1 MTNAQRQAI
10 SSPAAGL
17 QVFVTDFEGGR
28 FMFYDGTEWGTL
40 SFTEKRPD
48 APTIGT
54 ASAGIT
60 VATVP
65 FTAPSSDGGSAITSY
80 TATSSPGGITG
91 TLSQAGSGSITVTGL
106 TNGTAYTFTVT
117 ATNAIGT
124 SLASAAS
131 SSVTPL
137 DAPSSPTIT
146 GVASGD
152 AQATVSFTAPSSDG
166 GSAITSYTAT
176 SNPGGITGT
185 LSQAG
190 SGSITVTGLTNGTA
204 YTFSVTA
211 TNAVGTSLASAV
223 SNSVVPAT
231 IPDAPTIGTATA
243 VIGEATVP
251 FTAPSSNGGSA
262 ITSYTATSSPGGIT
276 GTISQSG
283 SGSIIVSGLTSGTA
297 YTFTV
302 TATNAMGTSLAS
314 AVSNSVVIPQPL
326 AIGDTYQGGI
336 IFYLD
341 GNGGGLIAADSDQY
355 SAQWGCYEQSIA
367 GTSSAVGTGAANT
380 TAILSG
386 CSEIYIGGWFCA
398 DLTLGGYTD
407 WFLPSKDELNL
418 MYDNIGPGDELG
430 LGNVGDFDNDYY
442 WSSTETAGSFAWA
455 QNFAGGY
462 QGGLYKI
469 NTFSVRAVRA
479 F

>member
-1 MTNAQRQAI
+1 MKNICTLLAAVLLTATTYAQVGINIETPDASAVLDVTSTTAGFLMPRMTNAQRQAI
-10 SSPAAGL
+10 SNPAAGL

-54 ASAGIT
+54 ATAVSGE
-60 VATVP
+60 ATVP

-80 TATSSPGGITG
+80 TATSSPGD
-91 TLSQAGSGSITVTGL
+91 
-106 TNGTAYTFTVT
+106 F
-117 ATNAIGT
+117 
-124 SLASAAS
+124 
-131 SSVTPL
+131 
-137 DAPSSPTIT
+137 
-146 GVASGD
+146 
-152 AQATVSFTAPSSDG
+152 
-166 GSAITSYTAT
+166 
-176 SNPGGITGT
+176 
-185 LSQAG
+185 
-190 SGSITVTGLTNGTA
+190 
-204 YTFSVTA
+204 
-211 TNAVGTSLASAV
+211 
-223 SNSVVPAT
+223 
-231 IPDAPTIGTATA
+231 
-243 VIGEATVP
+243 
-251 FTAPSSNGGSA
+251 
-262 ITSYTATSSPGGIT
+262 T

-302 TATNAMGTSLAS
+302 TATNAIGTSLAS

-341 GNGGGLIAADSDQY
+341 GNGGGLIAADSDQS
-355 SAQWGCYEQSIA
+355 SAQWGCYEQSIG

-380 TAILSG
+380 TAIVSG
-386 CSEIYIGGWFCA
+386 CSETAIAARICA

-418 MYDNIGPGDELG
+418 MYENIGQGNVLG
-430 LGNVGDFDNDYY
+430 LGNVGNFADNYY
-442 WSSTETAGSFAWA
+442 WSSTEYGINYAWS
-455 QNFAGGY
+455 QYFYYGVPFYRSKFGTDN
-462 QGGLYKI
+462 
-469 NTFSVRAVRA
+469 VRAVRA